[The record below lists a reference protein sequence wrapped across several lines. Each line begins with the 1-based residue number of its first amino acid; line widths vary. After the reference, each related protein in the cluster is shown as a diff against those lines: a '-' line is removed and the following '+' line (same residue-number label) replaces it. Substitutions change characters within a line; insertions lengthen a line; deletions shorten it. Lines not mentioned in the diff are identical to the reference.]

1 MAGFLSNVVG
11 GVDSFAN
18 KIGSGISG
26 LVQLPGAMYN
36 AATAGNQATN
46 AQNAAA
52 GKSYIPNYNG
62 AYAGQGIIGPNVNT
76 GSVSSGVAG
85 ATAQNQNAV
94 NSSGGVSSL
103 PGYVNPASVSST
115 VPTGNGAGNTGTG
128 NTASLQS
135 QLAADQTALAS
146 AQAQQAALNQPATTG
161 DTTAKVTYPGLVST
175 LGQTA
180 SQPSA
185 QYTTAENNANAAQAQ
200 LLQLQSAQT
209 QQDALIG
216 GSRTNV
222 SEAQGEAGLYNT
234 QMIGQENAA
243 ATALAGYQNQA
254 GIATGQQS
262 AQQSG
267 LAAAGALAAPQAG
280 QNPLTQS
287 YNPLT
292 NSYSPLAISGAG
304 ANAATDIENYGSLQ
318 QQQAIGAAAAQNNSY
333 LGGAQVA
340 ASNLQNLITTNNLNP
355 SALTFANGALQLAEQ
370 YTSNPAYAKLPGA
383 INDFVASLA
392 PILGTGGNVTD
403 MKTQM
408 ASQFVQM
415 LQSGATINAV
425 VQYFTDQAQQK
436 ITGMAN
442 GGGANISGT
451 GNTQSNG
458 TSGGSS
464 SGSSVTAGGSSYVQ
478 NAQGQWVPA
487 S

>member
-1 MAGFLSNVVG
+1 MGYMSNLVNG
-11 GVDSFAN
+11 ATSDIKSGV
-18 KIGSGISG
+18 SG
-26 LVQLPGAMYN
+26 LVNLGQGVYN
-36 AATAGNQATN
+36 AGKAFVQSPLFTGNNMFGTPAQSGVSQVGNALTKTGLVSPPAQTNSSVVAANPNTYTVNGKSFNAAGDTSTAPVTSATN
-46 AQNAAA
+46 YVPPPS
-52 GKSYIPNYNG
+52 G
-62 AYAGQGIIGPNVNT
+62 NT
-76 GSVSSGVAG
+76 GG
-85 ATAQNQNAV
+85 TT
-94 NSSGGVSSL
+94 GG
-103 PGYVNPASVSST
+103 T
-115 VPTGNGAGNTGTG
+115 GAGNTG

-135 QLAADQTALAS
+135 QLAADQTALTS
-146 AQAQQAALNQPATTG
+146 AQAQYAALNTPATTG

-200 LLQLQSAQT
+200 LQQLQSAQA

-243 ATALAGYQNQA
+243 STALAGYQNQA

-267 LAAAGALAAPQAG
+267 LAAAGALAQPQPG

-340 ASNLQNLITTNNLNP
+340 ASNLQNLITSNNLNP
-355 SALTFANGALQLAEQ
+355 SSLTFANGALQLAGQ

-383 INDFVASLA
+383 INDFVTSLA
-392 PILGTGGNVTD
+392 PILGAGGNVTD
-403 MKTQM
+403 AKTQM

-415 LQSGATINAV
+415 LQSGSTINDV
-425 VQYFTDQAQQK
+425 VQYFTQQAQTK

-451 GNTQSNG
+451 GNTQTNATNG
-458 TSGGSS
+458 PTGNN
-464 SGSSVTAGGSSYVQ
+464 SGSTIFPTTIQ
-478 NAQGQWVPA
+478 
-487 S
+487 

>member
-1 MAGFLSNVVG
+1 MAQPNGNLVTQTNPFLNGTQSGLLSVPKTAGTTTPIVG
-11 GVDSFAN
+11 GTSGGQQFA
-18 KIGSGISG
+18 GIPYSSAAPATPTTSAINFGAATPTSG
-26 LVQLPGAMYN
+26 LITPKA
-36 AATAGNQATN
+36 
-46 AQNAAA
+46 
-52 GKSYIPNYNG
+52 
-62 AYAGQGIIGPNVNT
+62 
-76 GSVSSGVAG
+76 
-85 ATAQNQNAV
+85 
-94 NSSGGVSSL
+94 
-103 PGYVNPASVSST
+103 
-115 VPTGNGAGNTGTG
+115 AGNTGVTG
-128 NTASLQS
+128 GGAGTSQPTTAQLQAT
-135 QLAADQTALAS
+135 LAADKTQLAS
-146 AQAQQAALNQPATTG
+146 LQAQQAALNAPATTG

-185 QYTTAENNANAAQAQ
+185 QYTTAENNANAAQADLQ
-200 LLQLQSAQT
+200 QLQSAQT

-318 QQQAIGAAAAQNNSY
+318 QQQAIGAAAAQNDSY

-340 ASNLQNLITTNNLNP
+340 ASNLQNLITSNNLNP
-355 SALTFANGALQLAEQ
+355 SSLTFANGALQLAGQ

-383 INDFVASLA
+383 INDFVTSLA
-392 PILGTGGNVTD
+392 PILGAGGNVTD
-403 MKTQM
+403 AKTQM

-415 LQSGATINAV
+415 LQSGSTINDV
-425 VQYFTDQAQQK
+425 VQYFTQQAQEK

-451 GNTQSNG
+451 GNTQTNAAS
-458 TSGGSS
+458 GSS
-464 SGSSVTAGGSSYVQ
+464 SSVSAGGNSYVQ
-478 NAQGQWVPA
+478 NAQGQWVPQ
-487 S
+487 